1 LDKFARTLAALR
13 DQKAEAA
20 GISLD

>member
-20 GISLD
+20 GVSVD